1 MKNNSLKSNNMTAM
15 CMMMCDGMQMRASV
29 DVFRVCYKA

>member
-1 MKNNSLKSNNMTAM
+1 MKNNSMITM
-15 CMMMCDGMQMRASV
+15 CMMCGGMQMCSSV

>member
-1 MKNNSLKSNNMTAM
+1 MKNINMTTM
-15 CMMMCDGMQMRASV
+15 DIMMCGGMQMCTSV